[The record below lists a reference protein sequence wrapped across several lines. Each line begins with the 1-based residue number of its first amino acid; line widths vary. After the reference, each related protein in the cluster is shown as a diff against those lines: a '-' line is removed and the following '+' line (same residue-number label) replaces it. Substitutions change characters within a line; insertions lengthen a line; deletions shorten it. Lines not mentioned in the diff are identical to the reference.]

1 MARCWPCRNSG
12 LIGIELMRF
21 KFVWIGKTKQKN
33 WKALQE
39 EYLGRLSHFVKCEVL
54 DLKDTAVG
62 ETIETEG
69 NRIIS
74 SLNPSTFVCLLDVK
88 GRSVTSEELAVQV
101 ENWQNSS
108 IKEISFVIGGAAG
121 VSSAVAA
128 KADYRLSL
136 SFLTFTHEM
145 ARVVLLEQLYRAHTI
160 IRGFPY
166 QR

>member
-1 MARCWPCRNSG
+1 MKFR
-12 LIGIELMRF
+12 
-21 KFVWIGKTKQKN
+21 FVWIGKTKQKD

-39 EYLGRLSHFVKCEVL
+39 EYLGRLSHYVRCEIV

-62 ETIETEG
+62 ESVETEG

-74 SLNPSTFVCLLDVK
+74 SLNPSTFVCLMDVK
-88 GRSVTSEELAVQV
+88 GRSVTSKELAAQV
-101 ENWQNSS
+101 ENWQNGS
-108 IKEISFVIGGAAG
+108 IKEVTFVIGGASG
-121 VSSAVAA
+121 VSSEVAA

>member
-1 MARCWPCRNSG
+1 
-12 LIGIELMRF
+12 MRF
-21 KFVWIGKTKQKN
+21 RFVWIGKTKQKD
-33 WKALQE
+33 WKALQN
-39 EYLGRLSHFVKCEVL
+39 EYLKRLSYFVKCEIIE
-54 DLKDTAVG
+54 LKDPAAG
-62 ETIETEG
+62 DSIETEG

-88 GRSVTSEELAVQV
+88 GRSVTSEELAAQV
-101 ENWQNSS
+101 ENWQNGS

-128 KADYRLSL
+128 RADFRLSL